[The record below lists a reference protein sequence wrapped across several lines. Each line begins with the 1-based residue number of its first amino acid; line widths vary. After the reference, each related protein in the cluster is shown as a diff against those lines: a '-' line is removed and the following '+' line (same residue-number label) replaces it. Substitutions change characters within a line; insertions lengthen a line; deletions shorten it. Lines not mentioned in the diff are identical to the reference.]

1 METMIV
7 VALGAF
13 TFVGFNYIASLIKDD
28 IVRYITVGV
37 GSVMILAGFL
47 LSSGI

>member
-1 METMIV
+1 MESMIV
-7 VALGAF
+7 VALGACV
-13 TFVGFNYIASLIKDD
+13 FVGFNYVASFIKDD

-37 GSVMILAGFL
+37 GSIMILAGLL

>member
-1 METMIV
+1 MESMIV

-13 TFVGFNYIASLIKDD
+13 TFVGFNYIASLIKDY

-37 GSVMILAGFL
+37 GAMMILTGFL
-47 LSSGI
+47 LSIGI